1 MKLTVLV
8 DNNTL
13 IDRYLIGEPG
23 VSYLIEHD
31 GQKILFDTGYSDVF
45 LKNAQT
51 LKIDLTSIDS
61 IVFSHGHNDH
71 TWGLNHLAQY
81 YDRINFIPERKI
93 NLICHPDA
101 LSPKYFDAKSIGIN
115 YRFDQHDLFFDKI
128 CSKKPY
134 PLTEKIIFLGQI
146 PRGNTFEMLT
156 PVGHTV
162 DDKGES
168 IDDYVMDDSALAIKT
183 PEGLVVVTGCS
194 HAGIANIIEY
204 AKQVTGENHIA
215 SVIGGFHLQN
225 ADEDLLNQTGDYLKA
240 LSPGSLYPCHC
251 TDLAA
256 KVSLARFIK
265 INEVGVGLT
274 LNFAAAG
281 K

>member
-1 MKLTVLV
+1 MRLTVLV

-23 VSYLIEHD
+23 VSYLIEYD

-71 TWGLNHLAQY
+71 TWGLNHLVQY

-101 LSPKYFDAKSIGIN
+101 LTPKYFDAKAIGIN
-115 YRFDQHDLFFDKI
+115 YRFDQNDPFFDKI

-134 PLTEKIIFLGQI
+134 PLTENIIFLGQI
-146 PRGNTFEMLT
+146 PRDNKFEMLT
-156 PVGHTV
+156 PVGQTV
-162 DDKGES
+162 DDKSE
-168 IDDYVMDDSALAIKT
+168 ITDDYVMDDSALAIKT
-183 PEGLVVVTGCS
+183 EDGLVVVTGCS

-204 AKQVTGENHIA
+204 AKQVTGEKHIV
-215 SVIGGFHLQN
+215 SVIGGFHGFV
-225 ADEDLLNQTGDYLKA
+225 E
-240 LSPGSLYPCHC
+240 
-251 TDLAA
+251 
-256 KVSLARFIK
+256 
-265 INEVGVGLT
+265 
-274 LNFAAAG
+274 
-281 K
+281 